1 MLELCDLT
9 VRFGKEGSANAV
21 EEISLKIE
29 DREKVFL
36 IGETGSGKSVLLMAI
51 LGMLPD
57 SAVITGRAVLDGRD
71 ILNLPEKEM
80 RRIRGTK
87 IAYIP
92 QGSGEGM
99 NPLLRAGYQ
108 IGEPRVIHQKERM
121 AQAIRAAAGQLERFG
136 LKKEVLRQYPH
147 TLSGGMKQRSLIVMG
162 VMEQAPVLFADEP
175 TKGLDPARILQIVD
189 CFAKL
194 KEQTLLCVTHDLRFA
209 QAAAEKICVL
219 YASQAVEYSEKEE
232 FFKKPLHPYSQA
244 ILQAL
249 PENGLQVSE
258 GFAPPR
264 DAVGSA
270 VKNAKKTHRCLRSEH
285 ERSGAGYMLIE
296 VENLRKR
303 YGRGTPYV
311 IDGVSFSIECGETV
325 GIMGESGSGKSTIGQ
340 ILAGLYPATGGS
352 IRFRGKELKIPY
364 KKELRSKIQILFQH
378 PEVSFNPRMKLEE
391 SLCEPYLLKK
401 KPCDRTEFLS
411 YITRFGIY
419 EEHVKRYPAELSG
432 GELQRMALARA
443 MLMEPECLILDEPTS
458 MLDMVSQAQMI
469 RLLEQLQAET
479 GVAYLF
485 ISHDRE
491 LCRKFCSRIHQLE
504 QGRFMQTWTR
514 AAGNEL
520 QK

>member
-1 MLELCDLT
+1 
-9 VRFGKEGSANAV
+9 
-21 EEISLKIE
+21 
-29 DREKVFL
+29 
-36 IGETGSGKSVLLMAI
+36 
-51 LGMLPD
+51 
-57 SAVITGRAVLDGRD
+57 
-71 ILNLPEKEM
+71 
-80 RRIRGTK
+80 
-87 IAYIP
+87 
-92 QGSGEGM
+92 
-99 NPLLRAGYQ
+99 
-108 IGEPRVIHQKERM
+108 
-121 AQAIRAAAGQLERFG
+121 
-136 LKKEVLRQYPH
+136 
-147 TLSGGMKQRSLIVMG
+147 
-162 VMEQAPVLFADEP
+162 
-175 TKGLDPARILQIVD
+175 
-189 CFAKL
+189 
-194 KEQTLLCVTHDLRFA
+194 
-209 QAAAEKICVL
+209 
-219 YASQAVEYSEKEE
+219 
-232 FFKKPLHPYSQA
+232 
-244 ILQAL
+244 
-249 PENGLQVSE
+249 
-258 GFAPPR
+258 
-264 DAVGSA
+264 
-270 VKNAKKTHRCLRSEH
+270 
-285 ERSGAGYMLIE
+285 MLIE

-411 YITRFGIY
+411 YMKRFGIY

-469 RLLEQLQAET
+469 RLLEQLQDET

-504 QGRFMQTWTR
+504 QGRFTQTWTR
-514 AAGNEL
+514 TPENELQKDLQAAGNEL